1 MNKATH
7 LFHLVSPSPWPFLSA
22 SMCLLLTTGGVMYFH
37 GYSGGGW
44 ICGFAAC
51 CLLYA
56 MGVWWRDVIREATF
70 SGYHTSLVVRGL
82 RIGMILFIASE
93 VMFFAA
99 FFWAFFHSS
108 LGPTVEINAV
118 WPPLGIDVISP
129 WGVPL
134 VNTLILLTSGAAVTW
149 CHHGLLF
156 GLRTQSIIALWITI
170 ILAMMF
176 TGLQAYEYVDAGFGL
191 SSGVYGSTFY
201 MATGFHGLHVLIG
214 TIFLFVSLLRMQ
226 WYQLTAGHHIGL
238 ECACWYWHFVD
249 VVWLALFISVYWWGG
264 AAY

>member
-1 MNKATH
+1 
-7 LFHLVSPSPWPFLSA
+7 
-22 SMCLLLTTGGVMYFH
+22 MYFH
-37 GYSGGGW
+37 GYPGGGW
-44 ICGFAAC
+44 LLSFAA
-51 CLLYA
+51 LSLIYA
-56 MGVWWRDVIREATF
+56 LAVWWRDVIREATF

-82 RIGMILFIASE
+82 RIGMVLFIVSE

-99 FFWAFFHSS
+99 FFWGFFHSS

-156 GLRTQSIIALWITI
+156 GLRSQSLFALWVTVL
-170 ILAMMF
+170 LAMMF

-201 MATGFHGLHVLIG
+201 MATGFHGFHVLIG
-214 TIFLFVSLLRMQ
+214 TVFLFVSLLRMQ
-226 WYQLTAGHHIGL
+226 RYQLTPHHHIGL

-249 VVWLALFISVYWWGG
+249 VVWLALFISVYWWGSP
-264 AAY
+264 

>member
-1 MNKATH
+1 
-7 LFHLVSPSPWPFLSA
+7 
-22 SMCLLLTTGGVMYFH
+22 MYFH
-37 GYSGGGW
+37 GYAGGW
-44 ICGFAAC
+44 ICCSFAGC
-51 CLLYA
+51 SLVYA
-56 MGVWWRDVIREATF
+56 MGVWWRDVVREASI
-70 SGYHTSLVVRGL
+70 SGYHTCLVVRGL
-82 RIGMILFIASE
+82 RIGMVLFIVSE

-99 FFWAFFHSS
+99 FFWGFFHSS

-134 VNTLILLTSGAAVTW
+134 VNTVILLTSGAGVTW
-149 CHHGLLF
+149 CHHGVLF
-156 GLRTQSIIALWITI
+156 GLRTQSRIALWVTV

-191 SSGVYGSTFY
+191 SSGVYGCTFY
-201 MATGFHGLHVLIG
+201 MATGFHGFHVLIG
-214 TIFLFVSLLRMQ
+214 TIFLFVSLLRMEQ
-226 WYQLTAGHHIGL
+226 FQLTPGHHIGL

-264 AAY
+264 AG

>member
-37 GYSGGGW
+37 YDAGGW
-44 ICGFAAC
+44 ICSFAGC
-51 CLLYA
+51 SLLYA
-56 MGVWWRDVIREATF
+56 MGVLWWRDVVREGTF
-70 SGYHTSLVVRGL
+70 RGYHTSLVVRGL
-82 RIGMILFIASE
+82 RIGMVLFIVSE

-99 FFWAFFHSS
+99 FFWGFFHSS

-134 VNTLILLTSGAAVTW
+134 VNTLILLTSGAGVTW

-156 GLRTQSIIALWITI
+156 GLRTQSRIALWVTV

-201 MATGFHGLHVLIG
+201 MATGFHGFHVLIG

-226 WYQLTAGHHIGL
+226 WFQLTPGHHIGL

-264 AAY
+264 A